1 MNKAHRLLVVED
13 DPDTAH
19 LLKLYFSGHGYVVDI
34 AERGQNALDAARQH
48 VPDLILL
55 DIMLPEMDGY
65 AVCHALRQSP
75 RTAYVPV
82 IFLSEKTSPSDKRAG
97 LGAGAQDYVTK
108 PFDLEELRLRV
119 QNLIARHE
127 RENMLDPRSN
137 LPTGRMVDEQL
148 RLIAGKVNWY
158 VIECRI
164 EAFRPFLDLNGFAA
178 GDDVLKFTA
187 GLIREAVTQHGSPE
201 DFVGHPANDTFL
213 ILSRDPDP
221 AALAQEIRARFN
233 RDVLTHYSFI
243 DREQG
248 YITIRDSRD
257 QLVQAPLMTL
267 STIVRPA

>member
-1 MNKAHRLLVVED
+1 MNKSHRILVVED
-13 DPDTAH
+13 DPDTAN
-19 LLKLYFSGHGYVVDI
+19 LLKLYFSGHGYGVDI
-34 AERGQNALDAARQH
+34 AERGLEALDMARQH
-48 VPDLILL
+48 VPDLVLL
-55 DIMLPEMDGY
+55 DIMLPELDGY
-65 AVCHALRQSP
+65 AICQALRNSP

-97 LGAGAQDYVTK
+97 LGVGAQDYVTK
-108 PFDLEELRLRV
+108 PFDLEELRLRI

-127 RENMLDPRSN
+127 RENMLDPRSG
-137 LPTGRMVDEQL
+137 LPTGRIVDEQL
-148 RLIAGKVNWY
+148 RLISGKVNWH

-187 GLIREAVTQHGSPE
+187 ALIREAVSQHGSPE

-221 AALAQEIRARFN
+221 TALAHELSRHFN
-233 RDVLTHYSFI
+233 ADVLTHYSFV

-248 YITIRDSRD
+248 YITIRDNSD
-257 QLVQAPLMTL
+257 QWVQAPLMTL
-267 STIVRPA
+267 TTNVRLA